1 MQSKNSVLSAS
12 GDGRR
17 IFSGGLFI
25 PLVCLCLG
33 IFMVA
38 CGTNGTTTTGSGS
51 GNSTGS
57 APMKFAVVQC
67 GTIHTTPRG
76 IPTDTSAAKT
86 AEDCFA
92 QDYKQCQP
100 AILNFDLLSVDS
112 GVNRTFTIKNTNGQC
127 SITDA
132 AQHYVVPKK
141 PGLAQVYT
149 CSSLTQETEGLHFS
163 SCGQD
168 GDIVVPDTT
177 SSVNS

>member
-1 MQSKNSVLSAS
+1 MFAS
-12 GDGRR
+12 GLM
-17 IFSGGLFI
+17 IM
-25 PLVCLCLG
+25 LVCLCLG

-38 CGTNGTTTTGSGS
+38 CGTNGETTTGSG
-51 GNSTGS
+51 TGG
-57 APMKFAVVQC
+57 APMKFAVQPC

-100 AILNFDLLSVDS
+100 ATLNFDLLSLDS

-127 SITDA
+127 TITEA
-132 AQHYVVPKK
+132 VQHYVVPRT
-141 PGLAQVYT
+141 PGPAQVYT
-149 CSSLTQETEGLHFS
+149 CSGMTQEADGLHFS

-168 GDIVVPDTT
+168 GDVVVPDTT
-177 SSVNS
+177 TPVNS